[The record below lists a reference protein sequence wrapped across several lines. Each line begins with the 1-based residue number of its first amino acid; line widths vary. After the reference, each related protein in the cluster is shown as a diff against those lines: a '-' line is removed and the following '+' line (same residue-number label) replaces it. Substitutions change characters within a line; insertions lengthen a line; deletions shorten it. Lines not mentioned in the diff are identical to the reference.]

1 MSNLF
6 MRKTTFLVSSREITD
21 PLTIKF
27 SVPFGDN
34 EKVDTIDIQ
43 VYNLKDETINSISIN
58 QAVILSAGYIDDN
71 GVIFSGS
78 LKKKETKWEGLDK
91 ITTFKC
97 VDCSLDYT
105 NGVVKRTYGRNTHA
119 SLILRELA
127 RDAGL
132 AIGDIDLPV
141 DFVYRS
147 GKVLNGKIKFQIAE
161 IAKDCKAK
169 QYVNKNRLYV
179 RDRAK
184 GNNIGLDISKETGL
198 IDDPEEV
205 EEEVKT
211 EKKVEKKSERK
222 NGKTDKK
229 SEEKKSVSKPAK
241 KKLKG
246 YKIKMLLNHKV
257 TTDVII
263 KLTSRN
269 VSGLFRVSKGEHKG
283 DTSGTE
289 YYTECE
295 VVPL

>member
-1 MSNLF
+1 MSNLY
-6 MRKTTFLVSSREITD
+6 MRKTTFLVGGREITD

-43 VYNLKDETINSISIN
+43 VYNLKDETINSISTN
-58 QAVILSAGYIDDN
+58 QAAILSAGYIDDN

-97 VDCSLDYT
+97 IDCSLDYT

-132 AIGDIDLPV
+132 AIGDIDLPI
-141 DFVYRS
+141 DFIYRS
-147 GKVLNGKIKFQIAE
+147 GKTLNGKIKFQIAE

-184 GNNIGLDISKETGL
+184 GDKIGLDISKETGL
-198 IDDPEEV
+198 IDEPEEV
-205 EEEVKT
+205 EEEVKD
-211 EKKVEKKSERK
+211 EKKS
-222 NGKTDKK
+222 K
-229 SEEKKSVSKPAK
+229 SKSPKK

-246 YKIKMLLNHKV
+246 YKIKLLLNHKI

-263 KLTSRN
+263 KLTSRK
-269 VSGLFRVSKGEHKG
+269 VSGVFRVSKGEHKG

-289 YYTECE
+289 YYTVCE
-295 VVPL
+295 VVPV

>member
-1 MSNLF
+1 
-6 MRKTTFLVSSREITD
+6 MRKTTFFVGGREITD

-27 SVPFGDN
+27 SVPFGDY

-58 QAVILSAGYIDDN
+58 QVAILSAGYVDDN
-71 GVIFSGS
+71 GVIFSGT

-97 VDCSLDYT
+97 IDCTLDYT
-105 NGVVKRTYGRNTHA
+105 QGVIKRTYGRNTPA

-141 DFVYRS
+141 DFIYRS
-147 GKVLNGKIKFQIAE
+147 GKALDGKIKFLVSE

-169 QYVNKNRLYV
+169 LHINKGRMYV
-179 RDRAK
+179 RNQAK
-184 GNNIGLDISKETGL
+184 GDKLGLEISKETGL
-198 IDDPEEV
+198 IDEPEEI

-211 EKKVEKKSERK
+211 ENKAEKKKEK
-222 NGKTDKK
+222 NEKSDKK
-229 SEEKKSVSKPAK
+229 SDGKKPVSKPVK

-246 YKIKMLLNHKV
+246 YKIKMLLNHKI

-263 KLTSRN
+263 KLTSRK
-269 VSGLFRVSKGEHKG
+269 VSGVFRVSKGEHKG

-289 YYTECE
+289 YYTEVE
-295 VVPL
+295 VVPV

>member
-1 MSNLF
+1 MSNLY
-6 MRKTTFLVSSREITD
+6 MRKTTFLIGDREITD

-34 EKVDTIDIQ
+34 EKVDTIDIS
-43 VYNLKDETINSISIN
+43 VYNLKDSTINAIATN
-58 QAVILSAGYIDDN
+58 KAAILSAGYVDDN
-71 GVIFSGS
+71 GVIFAGT

-97 VDCSLDYT
+97 IDCTMDYT
-105 NGVVKRTYGRNTHA
+105 KTVIKRTYGRNTHA

-141 DFVYRS
+141 DFIYRS
-147 GKVLNGKIKFQIAE
+147 GKALNGKIKFLVSE

-169 QYVNKNRLYV
+169 LHINKGRMYV
-179 RDRAK
+179 RDRTK
-184 GNNIGLDISKETGL
+184 GDKLGLDISKETGL
-198 IDDPEEV
+198 IDEPEEI
-205 EEEVKT
+205 EEEVKD
-211 EKKVEKKSERK
+211 EKKSKTK
-222 NGKTDKK
+222 N
-229 SEEKKSVSKPAK
+229 PK

-246 YKIKMLLNHKV
+246 YKIKVLLNHKI

-263 KLTSRN
+263 KLTSRKVN
-269 VSGLFRVSKGEHKG
+269 GLFRVSKGEHKG
-283 DTSGTE
+283 DTSGQE

-295 VVPL
+295 VVPV

>member
-1 MSNLF
+1 MSNLY
-6 MRKTTFLVSSREITD
+6 MRKTTFLVGGREITD

-34 EKVDTIDIQ
+34 DKVDTIDIQ

-58 QAVILSAGYIDDN
+58 QVAILSAGYVDDN
-71 GVIFSGS
+71 GVIFSGT

-97 VDCSLDYT
+97 IDCTLDYT
-105 NGVVKRTYGRNTHA
+105 QGVVKRTYGRNTPA

-141 DFVYRS
+141 DFIYRS
-147 GKVLNGKIKFQIAE
+147 GKALNGKIKFLVSE

-169 QYVNKNRLYV
+169 LHINKGRMYV
-179 RDRAK
+179 RNQAK
-184 GNNIGLDISKETGL
+184 GDKQGLEISKETGL
-198 IDDPEEV
+198 IDEPEEI

-211 EKKVEKKSERK
+211 ENKAEKKQGK
-222 NGKTDKK
+222 NEKSDKK
-229 SEEKKSVSKPAK
+229 SDGKKSASKPIK

-246 YKIKMLLNHKV
+246 YKIKMLLNHKI

-263 KLTSRN
+263 KLTSRK
-269 VSGLFRVSKGEHKG
+269 VSGVFRVSKGEHKG

-289 YYTECE
+289 YYTEVE
-295 VVPL
+295 VVPV

>member
-1 MSNLF
+1 MSG
-6 MRKTTFLVSSREITD
+6 REITD

-58 QAVILSAGYIDDN
+58 QAAILSAGYIDDN

-97 VDCSLDYT
+97 VYCSLDYT

-179 RDRAK
+179 RDQAK
-184 GNNIGLDISKETGL
+184 SNNIGLDISKETGL
-198 IDDPEEV
+198 IDDPEEI
-205 EEEVKT
+205 EEEVKEVKT
-211 EKKVEKKSERK
+211 EKKVEKKSDRK
-222 NGKTDKK
+222 NGKTEKKARKK
-229 SEEKKSVSKPAK
+229 SPYLSLLRKSLKAT
-241 KKLKG
+241 KL
-246 YKIKMLLNHKV
+246 
-257 TTDVII
+257 
-263 KLTSRN
+263 R
-269 VSGLFRVSKGEHKG
+269 
-283 DTSGTE
+283 
-289 YYTECE
+289 CC
-295 VVPL
+295 

>member
-1 MSNLF
+1 MSNLY
-6 MRKTTFLVSSREITD
+6 MRKTTFLISDREITD

-34 EKVDTIDIQ
+34 EKVDTIDIS
-43 VYNLKDETINSISIN
+43 VYNLKDSTINAIATN
-58 QAVILSAGYIDDN
+58 KAAILSAGYVDDN
-71 GVIFSGS
+71 GVIFAGT

-97 VDCSLDYT
+97 IDCTMDYT
-105 NGVVKRTYGRNTHA
+105 KTVIKRTYGRNTHA

-141 DFVYRS
+141 DFIYRS
-147 GKVLNGKIKFQIAE
+147 GKALNGKIKFLVSE

-169 QYVNKNRLYV
+169 LHINKGRMYV

-184 GNNIGLDISKETGL
+184 GDKLGLDISKETGL
-198 IDDPEEV
+198 INEPEEI
-205 EEEVKT
+205 EEEVKD
-211 EKKVEKKSERK
+211 EKKSKTK
-222 NGKTDKK
+222 N
-229 SEEKKSVSKPAK
+229 PK

-246 YKIKMLLNHKV
+246 YKIKVLLNHKI

-263 KLTSRN
+263 KLTSRKVN
-269 VSGLFRVSKGEHKG
+269 GLFRVSKGEHKG
-283 DTSGTE
+283 DTSGQE

-295 VVPL
+295 VVPV

>member
-1 MSNLF
+1 VNQMSNLY
-6 MRKTTFLVSSREITD
+6 MRKTTFLVGGREITD

-43 VYNLKDETINSISIN
+43 VYNLKDETINSISTN
-58 QAVILSAGYIDDN
+58 QAAILSAGYIDDN

-97 VDCSLDYT
+97 IDCSLDYT

-132 AIGDIDLPV
+132 AIGDIDLPI
-141 DFVYRS
+141 DFIYRS
-147 GKVLNGKIKFQIAE
+147 GKTLNGKIKFQIAE

-184 GNNIGLDISKETGL
+184 GDKIGLDISKETGL
-198 IDDPEEV
+198 IDEPEEV
-205 EEEVKT
+205 EEEVKD
-211 EKKVEKKSERK
+211 EKKS
-222 NGKTDKK
+222 K
-229 SEEKKSVSKPAK
+229 SKSPKK

-246 YKIKMLLNHKV
+246 YKVKLLLNHKI

-263 KLTSRN
+263 KLTSRK
-269 VSGLFRVSKGEHKG
+269 VSGVFRVSKGEHKG

-289 YYTECE
+289 YYTVCE
-295 VVPL
+295 VVPV

>member
-1 MSNLF
+1 MSNLY
-6 MRKTTFLVSSREITD
+6 MRKTTFLISDREITD

-34 EKVDTIDIQ
+34 EKVDTIDIS
-43 VYNLKDETINSISIN
+43 VYNLKDSTINAIATN
-58 QAVILSAGYIDDN
+58 KAAILSAGYVDDN
-71 GVIFSGS
+71 GVIFAGT

-97 VDCSLDYT
+97 IDCTMDYT
-105 NGVVKRTYGRNTHA
+105 KTVIKRTYGRNTHA

-141 DFVYRS
+141 DFIYRS
-147 GKVLNGKIKFQIAE
+147 GKALNGKIKFLVAE

-169 QYVNKNRLYV
+169 LHINKGRMYV

-184 GNNIGLDISKETGL
+184 GDKLGLDISKETGL
-198 IDDPEEV
+198 INEPEEI
-205 EEEVKT
+205 EEEVKD
-211 EKKVEKKSERK
+211 EKKSKTK
-222 NGKTDKK
+222 N
-229 SEEKKSVSKPAK
+229 PK

-246 YKIKMLLNHKV
+246 YKIKVLLNHKI

-263 KLTSRN
+263 KLTSRKVN
-269 VSGLFRVSKGEHKG
+269 GLFRVSKGEHKG
-283 DTSGTE
+283 DTSGQE

-295 VVPL
+295 VVPV

>member
-6 MRKTTFLVSSREITD
+6 MRKTTFLVSGREITD

-43 VYNLKDETINSISIN
+43 VYNLKDETINSISTN
-58 QAVILSAGYIDDN
+58 QAAILSAGYIDDN

-97 VDCSLDYT
+97 IDCSLDYT

-132 AIGDIDLPV
+132 AIGDIDLPI
-141 DFVYRS
+141 DFIYRS

-169 QYVNKNRLYV
+169 QYVNKSRLYV

-184 GNNIGLDISKETGL
+184 GDKIGLDISKETGL
-198 IDDPEEV
+198 IDEPEEV
-205 EEEVKT
+205 EEEVKD
-211 EKKVEKKSERK
+211 EKKS
-222 NGKTDKK
+222 K
-229 SEEKKSVSKPAK
+229 SKSPK
-241 KKLKG
+241 KKTLKG

-263 KLTSRN
+263 KLTSRK
-269 VSGLFRVSKGEHKG
+269 VSGVFRVSKGEHKG

-289 YYTECE
+289 YYTECV
-295 VVPL
+295 VVPV

>member
-1 MSNLF
+1 MSNLY
-6 MRKTTFLVSSREITD
+6 MRKTTFLISDREITD

-34 EKVDTIDIQ
+34 EKVDTIDIS
-43 VYNLKDETINSISIN
+43 VYNLKDSTINAIATN
-58 QAVILSAGYIDDN
+58 KAAILSAGYVDDN
-71 GVIFSGS
+71 GVIFAGT

-91 ITTFKC
+91 VTTFKC
-97 VDCSLDYT
+97 IDCTMDYT
-105 NGVVKRTYGRNTHA
+105 KTVIKRTYGRNTHA

-141 DFVYRS
+141 DFIYRS
-147 GKVLNGKIKFQIAE
+147 GKALNGKIKFLVSE

-169 QYVNKNRLYV
+169 LHINKGRMYV

-184 GNNIGLDISKETGL
+184 GDKLGLDISKETGL
-198 IDDPEEV
+198 INEPEEI
-205 EEEVKT
+205 EEEVKD
-211 EKKVEKKSERK
+211 EKKSKTK
-222 NGKTDKK
+222 N
-229 SEEKKSVSKPAK
+229 PK

-246 YKIKMLLNHKV
+246 YKIKVLLNHKI

-263 KLTSRN
+263 KLTSRKVN
-269 VSGLFRVSKGEHKG
+269 GLFRVSKGEHKG
-283 DTSGTE
+283 DTSGQE

-295 VVPL
+295 VVPV

>member
-1 MSNLF
+1 MSNLY
-6 MRKTTFLVSSREITD
+6 MRKTTFLVGGREITD

-43 VYNLKDETINSISIN
+43 VYNLKDETINSISTN
-58 QAVILSAGYIDDN
+58 QAAILSAGYIDDN

-97 VDCSLDYT
+97 IDCSLDYT

-127 RDAGL
+127 RVAGL
-132 AIGDIDLPV
+132 AIGDIDLPI
-141 DFVYRS
+141 DFIYRS
-147 GKVLNGKIKFQIAE
+147 GKTLNGKIKFQIAE

-184 GNNIGLDISKETGL
+184 GDKIGLDISKETGL
-198 IDDPEEV
+198 IDEPEEV
-205 EEEVKT
+205 EEEVKD
-211 EKKVEKKSERK
+211 EKKS
-222 NGKTDKK
+222 K
-229 SEEKKSVSKPAK
+229 SKSPKK

-246 YKIKMLLNHKV
+246 YKIKLLLNHKI

-263 KLTSRN
+263 KLTSRK
-269 VSGLFRVSKGEHKG
+269 VSGVFRVSKGEHKG

-289 YYTECE
+289 YYTVCE
-295 VVPL
+295 VVPV

>member
-1 MSNLF
+1 MSNLY
-6 MRKTTFLVSSREITD
+6 MRKTTFLVGGREITD

-43 VYNLKDETINSISIN
+43 VYNLKDETINSISTN
-58 QAVILSAGYIDDN
+58 QAAILSAGYIDDN

-97 VDCSLDYT
+97 IDCSLDYT

-132 AIGDIDLPV
+132 AIGDLDLPI
-141 DFVYRS
+141 DFIYRS
-147 GKVLNGKIKFQIAE
+147 GKALNGKIKFQIAE

-184 GNNIGLDISKETGL
+184 GDKIGLDISKETGL
-198 IDDPEEV
+198 IDEPEEV
-205 EEEVKT
+205 EEEVKD
-211 EKKVEKKSERK
+211 EKKS
-222 NGKTDKK
+222 K
-229 SEEKKSVSKPAK
+229 SKSPKK

-246 YKIKMLLNHKV
+246 YKVKLLLNHKI

-263 KLTSRN
+263 KLTSRK
-269 VSGLFRVSKGEHKG
+269 VSGVFRVSKGEHKG

-289 YYTECE
+289 YYTVCE
-295 VVPL
+295 VVPV

>member
-6 MRKTTFLVSSREITD
+6 MRKTTFLVGGREITD

-34 EKVDTIDIQ
+34 DKVDTIDIQ
-43 VYNLKDETINSISIN
+43 IYNLKDETINSISIN
-58 QAVILSAGYIDDN
+58 QVAILSAGYVEDN
-71 GVIFSGS
+71 GVIFSGT

-97 VDCSLDYT
+97 IDCTLDYT
-105 NGVVKRTYGRNTHA
+105 RGVVKRTYGRNTPA

-141 DFVYRS
+141 DFIYRS
-147 GKVLNGKIKFQIAE
+147 GKALNGKIKFLVSE

-169 QYVNKNRLYV
+169 LHINKGRMYV
-179 RDRAK
+179 RDQSK
-184 GNNIGLDISKETGL
+184 GDKLGLDISKETGL
-198 IDDPEEV
+198 IDQPEEI

-211 EKKVEKKSERK
+211 ENKAEKKKEK
-222 NGKTDKK
+222 NEKSDKK
-229 SEEKKSVSKPAK
+229 SDGKKPVSKPVK

-246 YKIKMLLNHKV
+246 YKIKLLLNHKI

-263 KLTSRN
+263 KLTSRK
-269 VSGLFRVSKGEHKG
+269 VSGVFRVSKGEHKG

-295 VVPL
+295 VVPV

>member
-1 MSNLF
+1 MSNLY
-6 MRKTTFLVSSREITD
+6 MRKTTFLVGGREITD

-43 VYNLKDETINSISIN
+43 VYNLKDETINSISTN
-58 QAVILSAGYIDDN
+58 QAAILSAGYIDDN

-97 VDCSLDYT
+97 IDCSLDYT

-132 AIGDIDLPV
+132 AIGDIDLPI
-141 DFVYRS
+141 DFIYRS
-147 GKVLNGKIKFQIAE
+147 GKTLNGKIKFQIAE

-184 GNNIGLDISKETGL
+184 GDKIGLDISKETGL
-198 IDDPEEV
+198 IDEPEEV
-205 EEEVKT
+205 EEEVKD
-211 EKKVEKKSERK
+211 EKKS
-222 NGKTDKK
+222 K
-229 SEEKKSVSKPAK
+229 SKSPKK

-246 YKIKMLLNHKV
+246 YKVKLLLNHKI

-263 KLTSRN
+263 KLTSRK
-269 VSGLFRVSKGEHKG
+269 VSGVFRVSKGEHKG

-289 YYTECE
+289 YYTVCE
-295 VVPL
+295 VVPV

>member
-1 MSNLF
+1 
-6 MRKTTFLVSSREITD
+6 MRKTTFFVGGREITD

-34 EKVDTIDIQ
+34 DKVDTIDIQ

-58 QAVILSAGYIDDN
+58 QVAILSAGYVDDN
-71 GVIFSGS
+71 GVIFSGT

-97 VDCSLDYT
+97 IDCTLDYT
-105 NGVVKRTYGRNTHA
+105 QGVVKRTYGRNTPA

-141 DFVYRS
+141 DFIYRS
-147 GKVLNGKIKFQIAE
+147 GKALNGKIKFLVSE

-169 QYVNKNRLYV
+169 LHINKGRMYV
-179 RDRAK
+179 RNQAK
-184 GNNIGLDISKETGL
+184 GDKLGLEISKETGL
-198 IDDPEEV
+198 IDEPEEI

-211 EKKVEKKSERK
+211 ENKAEKKQEK
-222 NGKTDKK
+222 NEKSDKK
-229 SEEKKSVSKPAK
+229 SDGKKPVSKPVK

-246 YKIKMLLNHKV
+246 YKIKMLLNHKI

-263 KLTSRN
+263 KLTSRK
-269 VSGLFRVSKGEHKG
+269 VSGVFRVSKGEHKG

-289 YYTECE
+289 YYTEVE
-295 VVPL
+295 VVPV

>member
-1 MSNLF
+1 MSNLY
-6 MRKTTFLVSSREITD
+6 MRKTTFLVSGREITD

-43 VYNLKDETINSISIN
+43 VYNLKDETINAIATN
-58 QAVILSAGYIDDN
+58 QVAILSAGYIDDN

-91 ITTFKC
+91 VTTFKC
-97 VDCSLDYT
+97 IDCTLDYT
-105 NGVVKRTYGRNTHA
+105 QGVIKRTYARNTPA

-141 DFVYRS
+141 DFIYRS
-147 GKVLNGKIKFQIAE
+147 GKTLNGKIKFLVSE

-169 QYVNKNRLYV
+169 LHINKGRLFC
-179 RDRAK
+179 RDSKK
-184 GNNIGLDISKETGL
+184 GDSLGLDISKETGL
-198 IDDPEEV
+198 IDEPEEV
-205 EEEVKT
+205 EEETKD
-211 EKKVEKKSERK
+211 EKGSNLK
-222 NGKTDKK
+222 NDKK
-229 SEEKKSVSKPAK
+229 KI
-241 KKLKG
+241 KG
-246 YKIKMLLNHKV
+246 YKIKMLLNHRI

-269 VSGLFRVSKGEHKG
+269 VSGVFRVSKGEHKG
-283 DTSGTE
+283 DTSGTD

-295 VVPL
+295 VVPV

>member
-1 MSNLF
+1 
-6 MRKTTFLVSSREITD
+6 MRKTTFLVGGREITD

-43 VYNLKDETINSISIN
+43 VYNLKDETINSISTN
-58 QAVILSAGYIDDN
+58 QAAILSAGYIDDN

-97 VDCSLDYT
+97 IDCSLDYT

-132 AIGDIDLPV
+132 AIGDIDLPI
-141 DFVYRS
+141 DFIYRS
-147 GKVLNGKIKFQIAE
+147 GKTLNGKIKFQIAE

-184 GNNIGLDISKETGL
+184 GDKIGLDISKETGL
-198 IDDPEEV
+198 IDEPEEV
-205 EEEVKT
+205 EEEVKD
-211 EKKVEKKSERK
+211 EKKS
-222 NGKTDKK
+222 K
-229 SEEKKSVSKPAK
+229 SKSPKK

-246 YKIKMLLNHKV
+246 YKIKLLLNHKI

-263 KLTSRN
+263 KLTSRK
-269 VSGLFRVSKGEHKG
+269 VSGVFRVSKGEHKG

-289 YYTECE
+289 YYTVCE
-295 VVPL
+295 VVPV

>member
-1 MSNLF
+1 MSNLY
-6 MRKTTFLVSSREITD
+6 MRKTTFLISDREITD

-34 EKVDTIDIQ
+34 EKVDTIDIS
-43 VYNLKDETINSISIN
+43 VYNLKDSTINAIATN
-58 QAVILSAGYIDDN
+58 KAAILSAGYVDDN
-71 GVIFSGS
+71 GVIFAGT

-97 VDCSLDYT
+97 IDCTMDYT
-105 NGVVKRTYGRNTHA
+105 KTVIKRTYGRNTHA

-141 DFVYRS
+141 DFIYRS
-147 GKVLNGKIKFQIAE
+147 GKALNGKIKFLVSE

-169 QYVNKNRLYV
+169 LHINKGRMYV
-179 RDRAK
+179 RDWAK
-184 GNNIGLDISKETGL
+184 GDKLGLDISKETGL
-198 IDDPEEV
+198 IDEPEEI
-205 EEEVKT
+205 EEEVKD
-211 EKKVEKKSERK
+211 EKKSKTK
-222 NGKTDKK
+222 N
-229 SEEKKSVSKPAK
+229 PK

-246 YKIKMLLNHKV
+246 YKIKVLLNHKI

-263 KLTSRN
+263 KLTSRKVN
-269 VSGLFRVSKGEHKG
+269 GLFRVSKGEHKG
-283 DTSGTE
+283 DTSGQE

-295 VVPL
+295 VVPV

>member
-1 MSNLF
+1 MSNLY
-6 MRKTTFLVSSREITD
+6 MRKTTFLISDREITD

-34 EKVDTIDIQ
+34 EKVDTIDIS
-43 VYNLKDETINSISIN
+43 VYNLKDSTINAIATN
-58 QAVILSAGYIDDN
+58 KAAILSAGYVDDN
-71 GVIFSGS
+71 GVIFVGT

-97 VDCSLDYT
+97 IDCTMDYT
-105 NGVVKRTYGRNTHA
+105 KTVIKRTYGRNTHA

-141 DFVYRS
+141 DFIYRS
-147 GKVLNGKIKFQIAE
+147 GKALNGKIKFLVSE

-169 QYVNKNRLYV
+169 LHINKGRMYV

-184 GNNIGLDISKETGL
+184 GDKLGLDISKETGL
-198 IDDPEEV
+198 IDEPEEI
-205 EEEVKT
+205 EEEVKD
-211 EKKVEKKSERK
+211 EKKSKTK
-222 NGKTDKK
+222 N
-229 SEEKKSVSKPAK
+229 PK

-246 YKIKMLLNHKV
+246 YKIKVLLNHKI

-263 KLTSRN
+263 KLTSRKVN
-269 VSGLFRVSKGEHKG
+269 GLFRVSKGEHKG
-283 DTSGTE
+283 DTSGQE

-295 VVPL
+295 VVPV

>member
-1 MSNLF
+1 MSNLY
-6 MRKTTFLVSSREITD
+6 MRKTTFLVGGREITD

-43 VYNLKDETINSISIN
+43 VYNLKDETINAITTN
-58 QAVILSAGYIDDN
+58 KAAILSAGYIDDN
-71 GVIFSGS
+71 GVIFSGT

-91 ITTFKC
+91 ITTFKSI
-97 VDCSLDYT
+97 DCTLDYT
-105 NGVVKRTYGRNTHA
+105 QGVIKRTYGRNTPA

-127 RDAGL
+127 LDAGL

-141 DFVYRS
+141 DFIYRS
-147 GKVLNGKIKFQIAE
+147 GKALNGKIKIQIAE

-169 QYVNKNRLYV
+169 QYINKNRLYV

-184 GNNIGLDISKETGL
+184 GDKLGLDISKETGL
-198 IDDPEEV
+198 IDEPEEI
-205 EEEVKT
+205 EEEVKD
-211 EKKVEKKSERK
+211 EKKS
-222 NGKTDKK
+222 KT
-229 SEEKKSVSKPAK
+229 SASK

-246 YKIKMLLNHKV
+246 YKIKMLLNHKI

-263 KLTSRN
+263 KLTSRKVN
-269 VSGLFRVSKGEHKG
+269 GVFRVSKGEHKG

-295 VVPL
+295 VVPV

>member
-1 MSNLF
+1 MSNLY
-6 MRKTTFLVSSREITD
+6 MRKTTFLVGGREITD

-34 EKVDTIDIQ
+34 DKVDTIDIQ
-43 VYNLKDETINSISIN
+43 VYNLKDETINSISAN
-58 QAVILSAGYIDDN
+58 KVAILSAGYVDDH
-71 GVIFSGS
+71 GVIFSGT

-97 VDCSLDYT
+97 IDCTLDYT
-105 NGVVKRTYGRNTHA
+105 RGVIKRTYARNTPA

-141 DFVYRS
+141 DFIYRS
-147 GKVLNGKIKFQIAE
+147 GKALNGKIKFLVSE

-169 QYVNKNRLYV
+169 LHINKGRMYV

-184 GNNIGLDISKETGL
+184 GDKVGLDISKETGL
-198 IDDPEEV
+198 IDEPEEI
-205 EEEVKT
+205 EEEVKD
-211 EKKVEKKSERK
+211 EKKSKSK
-222 NGKTDKK
+222 N
-229 SEEKKSVSKPAK
+229 PK

-246 YKIKMLLNHKV
+246 YKIKMLLNHKI

-263 KLTSRN
+263 KLTSRK
-269 VSGLFRVSKGEHKG
+269 VSGVFRVSKGEHKG

-295 VVPL
+295 VVPI

>member
-1 MSNLF
+1 MSNLY
-6 MRKTTFLVSSREITD
+6 MRKTTFLVSGREIAD

-43 VYNLKDETINSISIN
+43 VYNLKDDTINAIATN
-58 QAVILSAGYIDDN
+58 QVAILSAGYVDDN

-91 ITTFKC
+91 VTTFKC
-97 VDCSLDYT
+97 IDCTLDYT
-105 NGVVKRTYGRNTHA
+105 QGVIKRTYARNTPA

-147 GKVLNGKIKFQIAE
+147 GKALNGKIKFLVSE

-169 QYVNKNRLYV
+169 LHINKGRLYV
-179 RDRAK
+179 RDSKK
-184 GNNIGLDISKETGL
+184 GDNVGLDISKETGL
-198 IDDPEEV
+198 IDEPEEV
-205 EEEVKT
+205 EEEIKD
-211 EKKVEKKSERK
+211 EKGSKLK
-222 NGKTDKK
+222 NDKK
-229 SEEKKSVSKPAK
+229 KI
-241 KKLKG
+241 KG
-246 YKIKMLLNHKV
+246 YKIKMLLNHRV

-269 VSGLFRVSKGEHKG
+269 VSGVFRVSKGEHKG

-295 VVPL
+295 VMPV